1 MPRPGQQ
8 PRTPGDPPPR
18 TLLLYLGNPIAGDDA
33 VGLRIGS
40 QLAAELS
47 GLPGLTVRE
56 FSGSPLDLVTGVE
69 DCDQLVL
76 IDAVAT
82 GAPLGT
88 VRLFNE
94 AELAARGGQ
103 AYPHGLNLPEAL
115 ALGRRLGTPLPSR
128 IHLIGVEV
136 RPVQRFREGLSPELE
151 ERLPQIIAEVRRLLL
166 ELLKQ

>member
-1 MPRPGQQ
+1 MPRPGL
-8 PRTPGDPPPR
+8 PLR

-33 VGLRIGS
+33 VGLRVGAR
-40 QLAAELS
+40 LASELS
-47 GLPGLTVRE
+47 GLPGLVVRE

-69 DCDQLVL
+69 GCQRLVL

-82 GAPLGT
+82 VAPVGT
-88 VRLFNE
+88 VRLFDE
-94 AELAARGGQ
+94 AELAAHGGQ

-115 ALGRRLGTPLPSR
+115 ALARRLGTPLPSR
-128 IHLIGVEV
+128 IYLIGIEV

-151 ERLPQIIAEVRRLLL
+151 EKLPQIVAEVRNLLF